1 MYYYYCVYICMYA
14 RARRTTLRGAFRVH
28 HTHPLQTVSL
38 RAPPNIAAAFL
49 FFFCIFI
56 IRLTSPFAFAGV
68 TSCPT
73 NLHPL
78 PAAATAVGGAAPD
91 ICP

>member
-49 FFFCIFI
+49 FFFLYFYY
-56 IRLTSPFAFAGV
+56 SSDV
-68 TSCPT
+68 
-73 NLHPL
+73 
-78 PAAATAVGGAAPD
+78 AVCVCRGDVMPY
-91 ICP
+91 